1 MKPIRIEDTTAVA
14 AALAAVN
21 GRATSLTITTPEQV
35 ARIADEAERVLANSL
50 PKAARTGA
58 KVAYTPAGPSAK
70 SYKQAAVSTTIG
82 LERRAAGWVLIA
94 IDRATVY
101 PRSPSRFHI
110 ALSPEQHMAATIR
123 AISEVQ
129 ATFIRDA
136 RKEAGTA
143 HADLAF
149 IEAAARKAGII
160 NAEAIAQALL
170 PLYAR

>member
-1 MKPIRIEDTTAVA
+1 MKPIRIEDTTAIE

-21 GRATSLTITTPEQV
+21 GRATTFTIKTAEQV
-35 ARIADEAERVLANSL
+35 ARIVFKAEAILANSL
-50 PKAARTGA
+50 TKAARTGA
-58 KVAYTPAGPSAK
+58 RVSYTPAGPSTK
-70 SYKQAAVSTTIG
+70 SYKQNAVSTTIG

-101 PRSPSRFHI
+101 PASPSHLHI

-136 RKEAGTA
+136 RKETGTA

-149 IEAAARKAGII
+149 IEAAARKAGIT
-160 NAEAIAQALL
+160 NAEAIAHALL
-170 PLYAR
+170 PLYAK